1 MFAKHICGRGILGVW
16 LQAHSRRM
24 PNDCH
29 AHDLA
34 KSRFSFPIISILPVS
49 LQHSTEQYQCS
60 LISLLETVCGRILSF
75 SRRIAIFGCTGEI
88 VCQPYQHLLDA
99 FADTLTP
106 KLRCEGCCRFSFVSL
121 VSLVDDLIGLFRGVL
136 RDPPYE

>member
-75 SRRIAIFGCTGEI
+75 SRRIAIFGCT
-88 VCQPYQHLLDA
+88 
-99 FADTLTP
+99 
-106 KLRCEGCCRFSFVSL
+106 
-121 VSLVDDLIGLFRGVL
+121 
-136 RDPPYE
+136 